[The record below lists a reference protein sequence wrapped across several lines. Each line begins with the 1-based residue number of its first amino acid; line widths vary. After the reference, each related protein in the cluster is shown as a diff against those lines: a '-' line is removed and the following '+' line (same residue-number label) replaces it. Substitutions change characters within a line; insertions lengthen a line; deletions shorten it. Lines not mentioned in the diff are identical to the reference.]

1 MNVNRIMLLGQSSER
16 DLAQDSQE
24 GVESSINFNFGLNP
38 SDDKPWPYE
47 LTLHSE
53 ITLKKSDSGKQMSPF
68 FVSDLRYAIQ
78 FDSSIDDENTSA
90 ALSVAWPYMRGK
102 LIEQLQSHDIPAM
115 SIVPLSIAVS
125 PERDQ

>member
-24 GVESSINFNFGLNP
+24 GAESNINFNFGLNP

-53 ITLKKSDSGKQMSPF
+53 STLKKGDSEKNVSPF

-78 FDSSIDDENTSA
+78 FDSSIDDENTPA
-90 ALSVAWPYMRGK
+90 ALSVAWPYMRESS
-102 LIEQLQSHDIPAM
+102 LNNCSRMIYLRCQ
-115 SIVPLSIAVS
+115 
-125 PERDQ
+125 